1 MKLAPWTVTVHTEV
15 APSTTLS
22 LAVPGAGEERFG
34 PVPFLDLSAVSLS
47 TRPEARQGW
56 CRAPG
61 RSGLE
66 EGAGGRAPTVPVVS
80 VLWVSISGHYKGHS

>member
-15 APSTTLS
+15 APGTTLS

-47 TRPEARQGW
+47 TRPDPTSACTEARVVQGTW
-56 CRAPG
+56 
-61 RSGLE
+61 E
-66 EGAGGRAPTVPVVS
+66 VGAGGR
-80 VLWVSISGHYKGHS
+80 SGRKGSDRPCGLSLVG